1 MRTDK
6 YVMGFGERLT
16 EAIKAKGMT
25 NAELTK
31 RLGYKNPSL
40 VYTYTALNQ
49 MPCAYTLARM
59 AVILNVS
66 TDWLLGLEKNNV
78 KGV

>member
-1 MRTDK
+1 MRHDT
-6 YVMGFGERLT
+6 YVMGFGERL
-16 EAIKAKGMT
+16 EKAIKAKGMT
-25 NAELTK
+25 NMELTR

-59 AVILNVS
+59 AVILGVS
-66 TDWLLGLEKNNV
+66 TDWLLGL
-78 KGV
+78 KGEI